1 MRKVGRNVKM
11 SVRPPRKQW
20 MKKRRVKMKIG
31 GGERERERKK
41 EKKRNERLDWAGLA
55 EPASGEG
62 EVIEGRKRGEETR
75 NLRRSDDLLF
85 PVGFVRAVASS
96 SAPLVGLTVAEIL

>member
-1 MRKVGRNVKM
+1 M
-11 SVRPPRKQW
+11 SEK
-20 MKKRRVKMKIG
+20 
-31 GGERERERKK
+31 ERKRK
-41 EKKRNERLDWAGLA
+41 RIERRREKKRNERLHWAGLA
-55 EPASGEG
+55 KPGEG
-62 EVIEGRKRGEETR
+62 EVIEGRKRGEERR